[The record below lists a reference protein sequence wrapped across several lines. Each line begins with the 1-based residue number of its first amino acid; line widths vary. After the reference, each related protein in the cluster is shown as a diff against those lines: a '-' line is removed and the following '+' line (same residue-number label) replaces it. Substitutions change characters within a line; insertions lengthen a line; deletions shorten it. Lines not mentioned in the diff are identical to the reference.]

1 MDMSTVEARRA
12 ILKAEYH
19 RLEHYLHTL
28 SPEPWQHP
36 TPCDQWIVADV
47 IGFCRK
53 SPKTGKLRRAS
64 H

>member
-28 SPEPWQHP
+28 SPEAWQYP
-36 TPCDQWIVADV
+36 TPCA
-47 IGFCRK
+47 
-53 SPKTGKLRRAS
+53 
-64 H
+64 